1 MAANPDTNH
10 PSPFPGFSPF
20 AERTSAAV
28 ADGTPICPGAFL
40 MSRALRPPVRA
51 LEPLLTIRQAAD
63 LMQVSDKTVRR
74 RITDGSLIALRIG
87 SQWRIPAM

>member
-1 MAANPDTNH
+1 
-10 PSPFPGFSPF
+10 
-20 AERTSAAV
+20 
-28 ADGTPICPGAFL
+28 